1 MYVYIYI
8 SIIYIYIYYIYA
20 YIYYIILSPHEDGGW
35 VHFSEPVGGGLLF
48 HMDNGGISLY
58 GGVTMRDFRGGLHYQ
73 FLAELANT
81 GPKSVKVNQTNC
93 RKEVC

>member
-1 MYVYIYI
+1 MHI
-8 SIIYIYIYYIYA
+8 
-20 YIYYIILSPHEDGGW
+20 YIILSSPHMKMGGGFIFQSQW
-35 VHFSEPVGGGLLF
+35 GGGGGLLF

-73 FLAELANT
+73 FLAELANA
-81 GPKSVKVNQTNC
+81 GPKSVKVNLTNC

>member
-1 MYVYIYI
+1 MYIYI
-8 SIIYIYIYYIYA
+8 SIIYIYIFIIYMH
-20 YIYYIILSPHEDGGW
+20 IYIILSSPHMKMGGGFIFQSQW
-35 VHFSEPVGGGLLF
+35 GGGLLF

-73 FLAELANT
+73 FLAELANA
-81 GPKSVKVNQTNC
+81 GPKSVKVNLTNC

>member
-1 MYVYIYI
+1 MHI
-8 SIIYIYIYYIYA
+8 
-20 YIYYIILSPHEDGGW
+20 YIILSSPHMKMGGGFIFQSQW
-35 VHFSEPVGGGLLF
+35 GGGGLLF
-48 HMDNGGISLY
+48 HMDNGGSSLY